1 MLSAIIWLFQI
12 TGQWQLTSVL
22 TNENLVQFGTLE
34 RTVINLFIIL
44 AVMIPAAQ
52 WPFQRWLIESAVAPT
67 PVSAIMHAG
76 LVNAGGIMLTR
87 FSPLFMMILH
97 KSFYLFSLV
106 FLS

>member
-1 MLSAIIWLFQI
+1 MKQQNLWLFIYNKLDCVAISYHLAFQI

-52 WPFQRWLIESAVAPT
+52 WPFKD
-67 PVSAIMHAG
+67 G
-76 LVNAGGIMLTR
+76 
-87 FSPLFMMILH
+87 
-97 KSFYLFSLV
+97 
-106 FLS
+106 